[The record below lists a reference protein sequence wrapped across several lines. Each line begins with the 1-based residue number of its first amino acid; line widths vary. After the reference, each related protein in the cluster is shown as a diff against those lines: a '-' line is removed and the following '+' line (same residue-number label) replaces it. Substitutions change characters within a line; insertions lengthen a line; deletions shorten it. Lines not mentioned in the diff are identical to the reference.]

1 MAYELRTIDIDAS
14 KIDPMDFYT
23 GKVDTTVINDFCTK
37 AINQSMKLFNLTPGD
52 WIRSNYTTGG
62 KDENGKNVV
71 YKNIIRGRKAT
82 MDLIS
87 IKLNFQIYV
96 WPPDYNYTSSSN
108 VTPQISLYYV
118 TYDNK
123 LSEVMTLNAS
133 VPWTEEYQPTRIKAM
148 IEYIKD
154 IGNGVHY
161 SLISGTGKR
170 ERSMAIVPYY
180 HLETGVLQG
189 WALSAKDYSYLS
201 GTTTWTYDLG
211 NPNEKTD
218 YYFNALRS
226 NTNLIP
232 FPYEPDADDPTKY
245 KLLVNTMNICGKS
258 FTLGIGNTIS
268 SNDEV
273 WLNMNLYGRGNK
285 SFIQNKIKL
294 PNAYKGQDLFLVV
307 TNLNTVAYVNVEEDK

>member
-23 GKVDTTVINDFCTK
+23 GKVDTKVINDFCTQ
-37 AINQSMKLFNLTPGD
+37 AINRSMELFNLIPGD

-71 YKNIIRGRKAT
+71 YKDIIRGRKAT

-96 WPPDYNYTSSSN
+96 WPPDYHYTSSSN
-108 VTPQISLYYV
+108 VTPQIILYYV
-118 TYDNK
+118 TYDNN
-123 LSEVMTLNAS
+123 LSEVMRLNAS
-133 VPWTEEYQPTRIKAM
+133 MPWTEEYQPTRIKAM

-170 ERSMAIVPYY
+170 ERSIAIVPYY

-189 WALSAKDYSYLS
+189 WALSPPGWICNLGQPTEIRDSNFTDLRAGSNLMYIYGRYGGQD
-201 GTTTWTYDLG
+201 TT
-211 NPNEKTD
+211 
-218 YYFNALRS
+218 
-226 NTNLIP
+226 
-232 FPYEPDADDPTKY
+232 
-245 KLLVNTMNICGKS
+245 KLLLNTMNICGKS
-258 FTLGIGNTIS
+258 FTLGVGNTIS
-268 SNDEV
+268 FNDNV
-273 WLNMNLYGRGNK
+273 CLYMDHDRIK
-285 SFIQNKIKL
+285 DKLFIQNKIKL
-294 PNAYKGQDLFLVV
+294 PKAYKDTDLFIIA
-307 TNLNTVAYVNVEEDK
+307 TNLNTVAYIKTEEGL